1 MRFLTRFFWPSRFAI
16 PRMNWDALVLVM
28 IKIVTQ
34 TKFVRLVAETGQN
47 CVTEIDG
54 DGFRVA
60 FIYAVSNEFA
70 LSRIYCLNDE
80 SL

>member
-1 MRFLTRFFWPSRFAI
+1 
-16 PRMNWDALVLVM
+16 MNWDALVLVM

-60 FIYAVSNEFA
+60 FIYAVSNQFA